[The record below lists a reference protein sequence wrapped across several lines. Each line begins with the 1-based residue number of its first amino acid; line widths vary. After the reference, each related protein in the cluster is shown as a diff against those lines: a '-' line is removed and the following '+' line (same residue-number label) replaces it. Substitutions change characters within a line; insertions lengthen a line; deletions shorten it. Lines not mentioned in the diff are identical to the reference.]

1 MVDMVTLPIFGH
13 RDPAAVFAYRDGR
26 PITVAAFNRDVQLL
40 AQRLPDKPYILNLCS
55 DRYRFAV
62 GFAAALLRGQV
73 SLLPPNYT
81 PDFVARLGVAYPGFY
96 CLIDGVADFP
106 GVAAVAFAELLP
118 DAGDAQLEPQ
128 VWEAPCVPVEQC
140 AALVFTSGSTGDPV
154 AHPKSWGGLVADGM
168 EEAVQLG
175 IVPRSGLAVLGT
187 VPPQHMYGL
196 ETTVLMPMLTGLA
209 LVAEKPF
216 YPADIRARFAE
227 LPVPRALVTTPVH
240 LRALLAD
247 AQRPPGA
254 SLLVCATAP
263 LAVEMAGEAE
273 ERFSAP
279 LYEIYGFTEAGQ
291 VASRRTAR
299 DKAWRLF
306 SGITMR
312 RDDEGVTWVQG
323 GHVEIAV
330 PLADVVEQNQDGTF
344 VLHGRS
350 SDMVNIGG
358 KRTSLQSLNHH
369 LNGVPGVLDGVYFL
383 PEEQGASARPMAFV
397 VAPGISGEA
406 ILKALRARMDAV
418 FLPRPLVFV
427 EALPRNS
434 TGKLTREAIRRLAQ
448 QYANGAQAVEA
459 EQ

>member
-13 RDPAAVFAYRDGR
+13 RDPAAVFGYRGGR
-26 PITVAAFNRDVQLL
+26 PLTVAVFNRDVQLL
-40 AQRLPDKPYILNLCS
+40 AQRLPDRPYILNLCS

-62 GFAAALLRGQV
+62 GFAAALLRNQV

-81 PDFVARLGVAYPGFY
+81 PDFVARLGAAYPGFY
-96 CLIDGVADFP
+96 CLIDGAADFP
-106 GVAAVAFAELLP
+106 GVEAVPFAGLLP
-118 DAGDAQLEPQ
+118 DAGAQQPEPQ
-128 VWEAPCVPVEQC
+128 VWEAPCVPAEQC

-168 EEAVQLG
+168 DEAIQLG
-175 IVPRSGLAVLGT
+175 VVPQSGVAVLGT

-216 YPADIRARFAE
+216 YPADIRARLAE

-247 AQRPPGA
+247 AQPPPAA

-263 LAVEMAGEAE
+263 LAVEMAAEAE

-279 LYEIYGFTEAGQ
+279 LYEIFGFTEAGQ
-291 VASRRTAR
+291 IASRRTSQE
-299 DKAWRLF
+299 KGWRLF

-312 RDDEGVTWVQG
+312 CDDEGVTWVQG
-323 GHVEIAV
+323 GHVEIAA
-330 PLADVVEQNQDGTF
+330 PLADVIEQNADGTF
-344 VLHGRS
+344 VLHGRT

-369 LNGVPGVLDGVYFL
+369 LNAVPGVLDGVYFL
-383 PEEQGASARPMAFV
+383 PEKEGASERPMAFV
-397 VAPGISGEA
+397 VAPGVPAEA
-406 ILKALRARMDAV
+406 ILKALRTRMDAV

-434 TGKLTREAIRRLAQ
+434 TGKLTREAVRRLARRH
-448 QYANGAQAVEA
+448 ADGPLA
-459 EQ
+459 EETEE